1 MKVRDLMT
9 TNVKWA
15 NQDQSIEEVAH
26 ILATSDIGSVP
37 VCQGEQVL
45 GIITDRDI
53 IVRAIAQ
60 GKDPKTTK
68 CSEIMSKNVKTVTSD
83 TDVHQA
89 SDLMAE
95 NQIRRLPVIE
105 NNRLIGFL
113 AIGDIA
119 VESIHINEAGEA
131 LSDISEGVH
140 H

>member
-15 NQDQSIEEVAH
+15 NQDQSIEEVAR
-26 ILATSDIGSVP
+26 LLSTSDIGSVP

-68 CSEIMSKNVKTVTSD
+68 CSEIMSKNIKTVTGD

-95 NQIRRLPVIE
+95 NQIRRLPVVE

-119 VESIHINEAGEA
+119 VESIHVNEAGEA

>member
-15 NQDQSIEEVAH
+15 NQDQSIEEVAR

-95 NQIRRLPVIE
+95 NQIRRLPVVE

-119 VESIHINEAGEA
+119 VESIHMNEAGEA

>member
-15 NQDQSIEEVAH
+15 NQDQSIEEVAR
-26 ILATSDIGSVP
+26 LLSTSDIGSVP

-68 CSEIMSKNVKTVTSD
+68 CSEIMSKNIKTVTGD

-95 NQIRRLPVIE
+95 IQIR
-105 NNRLIGFL
+105 
-113 AIGDIA
+113 
-119 VESIHINEAGEA
+119 
-131 LSDISEGVH
+131 
-140 H
+140 

>member
-15 NQDQSIEEVAH
+15 NQDQSIEEVARL
-26 ILATSDIGSVP
+26 LATSDIGSVP

-68 CSEIMSKNVKTVTSD
+68 CSDIMSKNVKTVTGD

>member
-1 MKVRDLMT
+1 
-9 TNVKWA
+9 
-15 NQDQSIEEVAH
+15 
-26 ILATSDIGSVP
+26 
-37 VCQGEQVL
+37 
-45 GIITDRDI
+45 
-53 IVRAIAQ
+53 
-60 GKDPKTTK
+60 
-68 CSEIMSKNVKTVTSD
+68 MSKKIKTVTAD

-95 NQIRRLPVIE
+95 NQIRRLPVVE
-105 NNRLIGFL
+105 NNRLVGFL

>member
-15 NQDQSIEEVAH
+15 NQDQSVEEVAR

-53 IVRAIAQ
+53 LVRAIAQ

-68 CSEIMSKNVKTVTSD
+68 CSDIMSKNVKTVTGD

>member
-9 TNVKWA
+9 QNVKWA
-15 NQDQSIEEVAH
+15 NQDQSIEEAAR
-26 ILATSDIGSVP
+26 ILASDDIGSIP
-37 VCQGEQVL
+37 VCQGDQLL

-68 CSEIMSKNVKTVTSD
+68 CSEIMSKNVKTVTAD

-89 SDLMAE
+89 SDLMAQ
-95 NQIRRLPVIE
+95 NQIRRLPVVE
-105 NNRLIGFL
+105 NNRLVGFL